1 MEEKCPNCGETLLAK
16 TIKKKIGIGSID
28 YTVAQIC
35 PKCKWKKDL
44 TGAGDIIP
52 KPVFQEA
59 GDVKKAETKTE
70 IKPVVSKLPPSKTV
84 ASSPTIMNSLIP
96 ILLAILVI
104 GAIAWVFFINP
115 TDEKSSATADTT
127 TPAATLTPVIT
138 KIPTDSSS
146 PNNTSKNA
154 VPEATAS
161 GKKVP
166 VGVESDRGFTPR
178 TKSIKLGDEIVW
190 TNEGT
195 YSITLSSAD
204 GLFEDYLMNM
214 GKTKRYI
221 FKKTGTY
228 IFNIKGR
235 EDLKGTIIV
244 ET

>member
-52 KPVFQEA
+52 KPVFQVA
-59 GDVKKAETKTE
+59 DDAKKPEIKTG
-70 IKPVVSKLPPSKTV
+70 IKPVVSNLPPSKTV
-84 ASSPTIMNSLIP
+84 AASPIRMNSLIP

-115 TDEKSSATADTT
+115 AEEKPGDTADTT
-127 TPAATLTPVIT
+127 APAATPAITQTPPNT
-138 KIPTDSSS
+138 TSS
-146 PNNTSKNA
+146 NNTSTKV
-154 VPEATAS
+154 VPEVTAS
-161 GKKVP
+161 GNKIAVS
-166 VGVESDRGFTPR
+166 VERDRGFTPKNK
-178 TKSIKLGDEIVW
+178 TIKPGDEVAW

-195 YSITLSSAD
+195 YTITLSSAD
-204 GLFEDYLMNM
+204 GLFEDYSMNI

-221 FKKTGTY
+221 FKKAGTY
-228 IFNIKGR
+228 TFNIKGR